1 MTARNLACGLQS
13 TEGYAWVEFF
23 DALENVF
30 YFLSALYDEMYFLAP
45 RVHNF
50 PALAG
55 VLRLSTKYLVE
66 PLRAPHLMHL
76 HCDWPTP
83 LSAWDARKAAANPSG
98 CILTFSG
105 AGMGW
110 KWVNIIEN

>member
-83 LSAWDARKAAANPSG
+83 FLPGTHARPLLTQAGAFLRSVGRGWAGSG
-98 CILTFSG
+98 
-105 AGMGW
+105 
-110 KWVNIIEN
+110 